1 MTLDGGNPPAPTDAS
16 ADEAALAAA
25 GAELDAVEAALR
37 RLEDGSFEHC
47 EICGASLDREQLQ
60 LNPLLTRCADHVES
74 APRTDAADPLDQVE
88 AAGGEATG
96 EGPPTRST
104 GTWF

>member
-16 ADEAALAAA
+16 ADEAALASA

-47 EICGASLDREQLQ
+47 EVCGASLDREQLQ
-60 LNPLLTRCADHVES
+60 LNPLLTRCADHVDS
-74 APRTDAADPLDQVE
+74 APQTELERIDRFDDAGPERAR
-88 AAGGEATG
+88 
-96 EGPPTRST
+96 EGPPTGSVGT
-104 GTWF
+104 GF